1 MEDNCLTTLCWFL
14 PYTLLAP
21 RWTLDAVLLPVLI
34 FCSSQMPLS
43 NAFPSGMSARSQIIM
58 FSRPM
63 SSALLSQGQPGS
75 PSLFCIFSCPS
86 LHSPLSFFPSFHF
99 WVNFTCGIWNS
110 ALSGPKGTWTF
121 RSQLSSLFAD
131 WMWPSLWTAFS
142 HNALYRCGISKMFD
156 W

>member
-14 PYTLLAP
+14 PYTLLVP
-21 RWTLDAVLLPVLI
+21 HWTLDVMLLPILI

-43 NAFPSGMSARSQIIM
+43 NAFTSSVSARSQIIM
-58 FSRPM
+58 FSRST

-86 LHSPLSFFPSFHF
+86 LHLSLSFFPSFHF
-99 WVNFTCGIWNS
+99 WVNFTCRIWNS
-110 ALSGPKGTWTF
+110 AFSGPKGTWTF
-121 RSQLSSLFAD
+121 RSKLSSLFPD
-131 WMWPSLWTAFS
+131 LMWPSLWTAFS